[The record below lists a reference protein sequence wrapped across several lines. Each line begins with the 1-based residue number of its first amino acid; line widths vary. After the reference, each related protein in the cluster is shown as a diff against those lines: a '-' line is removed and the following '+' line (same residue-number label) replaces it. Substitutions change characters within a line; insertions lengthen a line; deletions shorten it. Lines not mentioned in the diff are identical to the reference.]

1 MTVKEQT
8 SLPGMSPKTGMWD
21 AVMLRISAPKTEG
34 LAIELAVQL
43 TAEIGR
49 ARHSEMVKMTKRPR
63 MPFMLATSS

>member
-1 MTVKEQT
+1 MTAKEQT
-8 SLPGMSPKTGMWD
+8 SLPGMSPKAGMWD

-49 ARHSEMVKMTKRPR
+49 ARHSEMVKMVERPR
-63 MPFMLATSS
+63 MLCILAIVS